1 MQWWIW
7 CLDGHIWDTF
17 LKMGR
22 AITYLIMGAWEP
34 GGVVGPW
41 VGLLCWERNARM
53 FYYRCGRGWE
63 ERHPTH
69 RNSSWENLK
78 MMSYAIP
85 KRVFIWPIILG
96 RGSRYKWILLEIRK
110 MLVGCHLKFTASKEI
125 FLSPSQRGA
134 ILGHISKNDIS
145 TMRELMTSYGR
156 ELAIFIFPFISFS
169 NVNPPLYHINLSI
182 HNRNNFV

>member
-1 MQWWIW
+1 
-7 CLDGHIWDTF
+7 
-17 LKMGR
+17 
-22 AITYLIMGAWEP
+22 
-34 GGVVGPW
+34 
-41 VGLLCWERNARM
+41 
-53 FYYRCGRGWE
+53 
-63 ERHPTH
+63 
-69 RNSSWENLK
+69 

-182 HNRNNFV
+182 HNRNNFVQLLSMEIISQAILRHWKSWIKLSAVQSSALDSVHPSTFVSPSIK